1 MYLKSLEMQG
11 FKSFPDKTK
20 LTFEHGAT
28 VIVGPNGSGKSNISD
43 AMRWVLGEISS
54 KSLRS
59 SKMEDVIFGGADS
72 RKPMG
77 FAEVSVTFDN
87 TDPEN
92 RLDAPYDEVI
102 VTRRYYRSG
111 ESEYFINKRAV
122 RLRDIYELFMNT
134 GIGREGYSIIG
145 QGKIAEIISRKSEDR
160 RSIFEDASGIAKFRH
175 KKTESERK
183 LAQTEDNMTRV
194 NDIFTEISAQVGPL
208 EKEAEKAKRAI
219 ELLETKK
226 KVDVQLWFFDT
237 ERYRNDIARFET
249 LYKQSSFE
257 LQIAEEAIANFENQR
272 EHLTEASQTNR
283 YESERLLTQIREQ
296 TNHNH
301 ELESEFKVNENDTLH
316 IQSLINATGD
326 TKATIKASIEAENRE
341 IENHLA
347 RIEQIKEEAKLKFK
361 EHDEAE
367 AEIEHLEKEIARL
380 EDEIAI
386 AFGDMRAL
394 ESEQMQLKVRL
405 SVIENAKSTDSDKN
419 DTLLSEMQT
428 YAKIDDELTQSQKK
442 VQRTVNEYNDDIAK
456 SEEKIADLGESLQI
470 VLQQKE
476 AVDGELNQKKL
487 LLQSTK
493 QRIDT
498 YKAMDDQFEGYN
510 NSVRFVMKS
519 YSEGKLTGPDGKSA
533 GKIHGPVSKLISVDE
548 KYVIAVETSLGASI
562 QNIVVENENV
572 AKAAMFTLKKHEQ
585 GRATFMPLTAIKAPS
600 ISQEMKDASGFRG
613 FIAFA
618 DDLVSTK
625 SEYMNI
631 VSYMLGRI
639 AVFDNIDN
647 ATEMAKALKY
657 KVRAITLDGQQI
669 NVGGSFTGGSVKH
682 SQSILSRAG
691 EIKKLEEEAKK
702 LESEISKLSD
712 THKSLA
718 QEIEGAE
725 LEIKALEDRK
735 KIISLMAG
743 SENTKLQQI
752 NAKIDANKTLMNKL
766 QEDYDSI
773 VKMRERYEEDFATL
787 TEQIAVFDEKISAIA
802 EIRSDKDV
810 EKNGLEDKKDE
821 LSSAITSIFIRIKDL
836 QKDIETE
843 NILIEKSKE
852 HIEALNCDIIG
863 QDEKVKEYKQ
873 QLVVLEEARLEK
885 QKKLKE
891 GERILET
898 LNAERDRLE
907 ESSTEFEKK
916 INAINAKLK
925 EKLAQKD
932 ILVKDNMFNE
942 NKLTTLKNDYD
953 KLSSKLWDDHELTRN
968 QAIELGYEEI
978 TAEQRPELAK
988 IQTECRNKLRAIG
1001 HVDLD
1006 AVNKYKEVKE
1016 RYDYMDKQIKDL
1028 NASKTELEKIIAHL
1042 DDEMKTAFIE
1052 SFHKIN
1058 ENFNRV
1064 FVELFG
1070 GGYAELQLSDPED
1083 VLNCGIEIKAAPP
1096 GKIIKNL
1103 MQLSGGEQAFIA
1115 IALFFAVLQ
1124 VNPSPFCILDEIEAA
1139 LDEANVSRFSEY
1151 IKKYTGGTQFILITH
1166 RRGTMESANRLYG
1179 VTMPEHGISKILSL
1193 NVADIAK
1200 KKEGDWD
1207 GIFG

>member
-54 KSLRS
+54 KSLRG

-87 TDPEN
+87 TDPDN

-183 LAQTEDNMTRV
+183 LAQTEDNMTRI
-194 NDIFTEISAQVGPL
+194 NDIFVEISAQVGPL

-237 ERYRNDIARFET
+237 EKYRNDIARVES

-257 LQIAEEAIANFENQR
+257 LNAVEEAIASFETQR
-272 EHLTEASQTNR
+272 DHLMEVSAANR
-283 YESERLLTQIREQ
+283 CESERLLTQIREQ
-296 TNHNH
+296 TEINHK
-301 ELESEFKVNENDTLH
+301 LESTYRVNENDALH
-316 IQSLINATGD
+316 IQSLIDATGD
-326 TKATIKASIEAENRE
+326 TKAQIRASIEAENKE

-347 RIEQIKEEAKLKFK
+347 KIEQIKAEAKAKFQ
-361 EHDEAE
+361 EHDDAE
-367 AEIEHLEKEIARL
+367 DEIERLEKEIARL
-380 EDEIAI
+380 EKEIAI
-386 AFGDMRAL
+386 AFDDMRAL
-394 ESEQMQLKVRL
+394 ESEEMQLKVRL
-405 SVIENAKSTDSDKN
+405 SVIENAKNTDSDKN
-419 DTLLSEMQT
+419 DTLLAEMKE
-428 YAKIDDELTQSQKK
+428 YARIDDELTQNQKQ
-442 VQRTVNEYNDDIAK
+442 VQRAVDDYNADIAK
-456 SEEKIADLGESLQI
+456 SDEKIGELSENLDRI
-470 VLQQKE
+470 LQQKDVVE
-476 AVDGELNQKKL
+476 SELTQKKFA
-487 LLQSTK
+487 LQSTK

-510 NSVRFVMKS
+510 NSVRFVMKT
-519 YSEGKLTGPDGKSA
+519 YSEGKLVGPDGTSV
-533 GKIHGPVSKLISVDE
+533 GKIYGPVSKLISVDE
-548 KYVIAVETSLGASI
+548 KYVVAVETSLGASI
-562 QNIVVENENV
+562 QNIVVENESV
-572 AKAAMFTLKKHEQ
+572 AKAAMFSLKKNEQ
-585 GRATFMPLTAIKAPS
+585 GRATFMPLTAIKAPA
-600 ISQEMKDASGFRG
+600 ISQEMKEASGFRG

-618 DDLVSTK
+618 DDLVSAK

-657 KVRAITLDGQQI
+657 RVRAITLDGQQI
-669 NVGGSFTGGSVKH
+669 NVGGSFTGGSIKH
-682 SQSILSRAG
+682 GQSILSRAG
-691 EIKKLEEEAKK
+691 EIKKLEDESKN
-702 LESEISKLSD
+702 LETAVSKLAE

-718 QEIEGAE
+718 GDLEGIER
-725 LEIKALEDRK
+725 EIKALEDRK
-735 KIISLMAG
+735 KIIALMSG

-752 NAKIDANKTLMNKL
+752 NAKIDANKTLMNKI
-766 QEDYDSI
+766 QEDYDNI
-773 VKMRERYEEDFATL
+773 VKMRERYDEDFATL
-787 TEQIAVFDEKISAIA
+787 TEQIAAFDEKIVAIS
-802 EIRSDKDV
+802 EIRSDKDI
-810 EKNGLEDKKDE
+810 EKNELSDKKDE
-821 LSSAITSIFIRIKDL
+821 LSQSLTAIFIKINEL

-843 NILIEKSKE
+843 NLLIEKSRE
-852 HIEALNCDIIG
+852 HIEALKGDIEG
-863 QDEKVKEYKQ
+863 QDEKVKEYKER
-873 QLVVLEEARLEK
+873 LATLEVERSENREK
-885 QKKLKE
+885 LAQ
-891 GERILET
+891 GEKALQE
-898 LNAERDRLE
+898 LNSERAQIE
-907 ESSTEFEKK
+907 ENSTEYEKK
-916 INAINAKLK
+916 INAVNAKIK
-925 EKLAQKD
+925 EKTSHKD
-932 ILVKDNMFNE
+932 ILVRENSANE
-942 NKLTTLKNDYD
+942 NKLVNLKNEYD
-953 KLSSKLWDDHELTRN
+953 KLSGKLWDDHELTRN
-968 QAIELGYEEI
+968 QAMELGYEQI
-978 TAEQRPELAK
+978 TAEERPALAK

-1016 RYDYMDKQIKDL
+1016 RYDYMDKQIRDL
-1028 NASKTELEKIIAHL
+1028 TASKQELEKIISQL
-1042 DDEMKTAFIE
+1042 DNEMKNSFIE

-1070 GGYAELQLSDPED
+1070 GGYAELQLTDPED

>member
-59 SKMEDVIFGGADS
+59 NKMEDVIFGGADS

-194 NDIFTEISAQVGPL
+194 NDIFVEISAQVGPL

-237 ERYRNDIARFET
+237 EKYRNDIARFET

-257 LQIAEEAIANFENQR
+257 LQIAEEAIANYEGQR
-272 EHLTEASQTNR
+272 DHLTEASQSNR
-283 YESERLLTQIREQ
+283 YESEKLLTQIREQ
-296 TNHNH
+296 TDINHK
-301 ELESEFKVNENDTLH
+301 LESDFKVNENDALH
-316 IQSLINATGD
+316 IRSLIDATGD
-326 TKATIKASIEAENRE
+326 TKASIQANIEAENKE

-347 RIEQIKEEAKLKFK
+347 KIEQIKEEAKLKLR

-367 AEIEHLEKEIARL
+367 EEIEKLEKEITRL
-380 EDEIAI
+380 ENEIAV

-405 SVIENAKSTDSDKN
+405 SVIENAKSTDNDKN
-419 DTLLSEMQT
+419 DTLLAEMQE
-428 YAKIDDELTQSQKK
+428 YARIDDELTQNQKQ
-442 VQRTVNEYNDDIAK
+442 VQRAVNDYNDDIAK
-456 SEEKIADLGESLQI
+456 SEEKIADLSDALQR

-476 AVDGELNQKKL
+476 AIDTEINDKKL
-487 LLQSTK
+487 LLQSTR

-519 YSEGKLTGPDGKSA
+519 YSEGKLTGPNGA
-533 GKIHGPVSKLISVDE
+533 NVGKIYGPVSKLITVDE
-548 KYVIAVETSLGASI
+548 KYVVAVETSLGASI

-669 NVGGSFTGGSVKH
+669 NVGGSFTGGSVKQG
-682 SQSILSRAG
+682 QSILSRAG
-691 EIKKLEEEAKK
+691 EIKKLEDEATKIETALKK
-702 LESEISKLSD
+702 LIESQSEYAK
-712 THKSLA
+712 
-718 QEIEGAE
+718 EIEKAE
-725 LEIKALEDRK
+725 LEIKSLEDRK

-752 NAKIDANKTLMNKL
+752 NAKIDANKTLMDKL
-766 QEDYDSI
+766 QEDYDNI
-773 VKMRERYEEDFATL
+773 LKMRERYEEDYATL
-787 TEQIAVFDEKISAIA
+787 TEQIAVFEEKISAIS
-802 EIRSDKDV
+802 ELRSDKDV
-810 EKNGLEDKKDE
+810 EKNELADKKDA
-821 LSSAITSIFIRIKDL
+821 LSQSITAIFIRINEL

-843 NILIEKSKE
+843 NLLIEKSKE
-852 HIEALNCDIIG
+852 HIEALKGDIVG
-863 QDEKVKEYKQ
+863 QDVKVKEYEQ
-873 QLVVLEEARLEK
+873 QLISLEQARLEK
-885 QKKLKE
+885 QESLKNGEEVVAKLNE
-891 GERILET
+891 ER
-898 LNAERDRLE
+898 ARLE
-907 ESSTEFEKK
+907 ANSTEYERK
-916 INAINAKLK
+916 INAINLKLK
-925 EKLAQKD
+925 EKLSQKD

-942 NKLTTLKNDYD
+942 NKLTTLRNDYD

-968 QAIELGYEEI
+968 QAIELGYETI
-978 TAEQRPELAK
+978 TAEERPEIAK
-988 IQTECRNKLRAIG
+988 IQTECKNKLRAIG

-1016 RYDYMDKQIKDL
+1016 RYDYMDKQIRDL
-1028 NASKTELEKIIAHL
+1028 NASKAELEKIIAQL
-1042 DDEMKTAFIE
+1042 DEEMKTSFIE
-1052 SFHKIN
+1052 SFNKIN